1 MSAIRGSSFVASLLV
16 AVSLVAG
23 EASARVQGPAQTSA
37 PALAESGGVGPR
49 VHIVPSRPAAVQLF
63 ELTLERTPGGQY
75 SPYRGAYRSLCTAPC
90 GEVVAARPGRLL
102 FFGGAGITPSR
113 LLELPETPGDL
124 SVRVRPGRRA
134 VRSVGIALISVGA
147 IGVVAGGLLRR
158 VESSI
163 THGEIRHGDSTAI
176 LVTSASLLVGGVVM
190 YVLGRTGFKF
200 SPRGLGRQRARARF

>member
-1 MSAIRGSSFVASLLV
+1 V
-16 AVSLVAG
+16 
-23 EASARVQGPAQTSA
+23 
-37 PALAESGGVGPR
+37 
-49 VHIVPSRPAAVQLF
+49 
-63 ELTLERTPGGQY
+63 
-75 SPYRGAYRSLCTAPC
+75 
-90 GEVVAARPGRLL
+90 
-102 FFGGAGITPSR
+102 
-113 LLELPETPGDL
+113 
-124 SVRVRPGRRA
+124 
-134 VRSVGIALISVGA
+134 